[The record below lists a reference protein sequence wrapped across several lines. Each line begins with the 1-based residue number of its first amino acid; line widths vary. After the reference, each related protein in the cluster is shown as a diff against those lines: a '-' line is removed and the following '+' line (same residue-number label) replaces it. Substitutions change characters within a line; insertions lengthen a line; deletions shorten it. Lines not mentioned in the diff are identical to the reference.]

1 MPPPTPTYSTS
12 IYQYTAPSATEDQ
25 SKPLP
30 RILEIN
36 KVQQAA
42 TGLLTRMLDSIPQP
56 RSAGVTASTTQAEVR
71 ARSKE
76 ELRRR
81 AKAVFTA
88 LDQQSHD
95 ASTMGSVGTTTT
107 TTTTTTTQ

>member
-1 MPPPTPTYSTS
+1 
-12 IYQYTAPSATEDQ
+12 
-25 SKPLP
+25 
-30 RILEIN
+30 
-36 KVQQAA
+36 
-42 TGLLTRMLDSIPQP
+42 MLDSIPQP
-56 RSAGVTASTTQAEVR
+56 RSAGVTATTTKAEMR

-95 ASTMGSVGTTTT
+95 ASTMGSVGTTMTICDLLDRNHHHKKSYHH
-107 TTTTTTTQ
+107 